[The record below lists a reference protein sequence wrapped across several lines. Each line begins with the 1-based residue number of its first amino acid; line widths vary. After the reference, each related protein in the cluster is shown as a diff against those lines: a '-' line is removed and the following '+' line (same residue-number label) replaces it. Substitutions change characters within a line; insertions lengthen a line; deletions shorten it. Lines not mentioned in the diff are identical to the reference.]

1 MRGDH
6 DVKSGSFPS
15 DQQELFS
22 DSPVQP
28 RSGIT
33 AEKMRQQRNARRALS
48 NTLSY
53 VAGLRATDESVPGPL
68 RDVQTVRYI
77 LR

>member
-1 MRGDH
+1 MRRLNAT
-6 DVKSGSFPS
+6 SGLPS
-15 DQQELFS
+15 YA
-22 DSPVQP
+22 V
-28 RSGIT
+28 IT
-33 AEKMRQQRNARRALS
+33 

-77 LR
+77 LC